1 MIGGVLEHLERAA
14 RQLSPFL
21 VSVVLTTVTAL
32 PFHIP
37 GYGQVAANAALIS
50 VFYWSVHR
58 RNLFPA
64 YAAFGLGLWQD
75 VLVGA
80 PIGMNALLLLFVSG
94 TVAAQRTFFVD
105 KSFAVIWWSFSLV
118 ALATST
124 ASWAVAS
131 ALNAIF
137 LDPVPALFQA
147 ALTVA
152 AFPFAAWF
160 LAQVQHMLLRLNVQ

>member
-1 MIGGVLEHLERAA
+1 MIGGVLEQLERGA
-14 RQLSPFL
+14 RQFSPFL

-37 GYGQVAANAALIS
+37 NYGQVAVNVALIA

-58 RNLFPA
+58 HDLFPA

-80 PIGMNALLLLFVSG
+80 PVGMNALLLLFASG
-94 TVAAQRTFFVD
+94 AVAVQRTFFAD
-105 KSFAVIWWSFSLV
+105 KSFAVIWWCFSLV
-118 ALATST
+118 AIAMST

-131 ALNAIF
+131 ALNALF
-137 LDPVPALFQA
+137 LDPAPALFQA

-152 AFPFAAWF
+152 AFPFVAWF
-160 LAQVQHMLLRLNVQ
+160 LAQVQHALLRLNVQ